1 MFAKLKVFSKQYA
14 DSVKAVMS
22 IAIFIL
28 FCKIGEYMNNS
39 TSYWLKKGIHN
50 GMPIALGYLAVSFT
64 LGIAAKNAGLTAL
77 QAALASITCHAS
89 AGEFAGFTLIAALAA
104 YTEIAVMEL
113 IINAR
118 YFLMSCAL
126 SQKLDNKMPFFH
138 RLIMGLFVTDEIFG
152 LTVSVP
158 EKLNPAYMYGMVL
171 VASPAWVLG
180 TYFGVLFGNILPA
193 NIVSALSVGLYGMFI
208 AIIIPPARKNHII
221 AGVVAIS
228 MIISCIFSYAP
239 VISSISSG
247 TRIIILTVV
256 ISLAAAILFPVKD
269 ENAGSVDNNEN
280 AGSADNTNTTNNT

>member
-1 MFAKLKVFSKQYA
+1 
-14 DSVKAVMS
+14 
-22 IAIFIL
+22 
-28 FCKIGEYMNNS
+28 MNNS

-180 TYFGVLFGNILPA
+180 TYLGVLFGNIVPA
-193 NIVSALSVGLYGMFI
+193 NIVSGMFI

-269 ENAGSVDNNEN
+269 ENAGS
-280 AGSADNTNTTNNT
+280 ADNTNTTNNT

>member
-1 MFAKLKVFSKQYA
+1 
-14 DSVKAVMS
+14 
-22 IAIFIL
+22 
-28 FCKIGEYMNNS
+28 MNNS

-104 YTEIAVMEL
+104 YTEIAVM
-113 IINAR
+113 
-118 YFLMSCAL
+118 
-126 SQKLDNKMPFFH
+126 
-138 RLIMGLFVTDEIFG
+138 GLFVTDEIFG

-180 TYFGVLFGNILPA
+180 TYFGVLFGNILLA

-228 MIISCIFSYAP
+228 MIIRCIFSYAP

-247 TRIIILTVV
+247 TRIIILTVI
-256 ISLAAAILFPVKD
+256 ISLAAAILFPVKE
-269 ENAGSVDNNEN
+269 ENAR
-280 AGSADNTNTTNNT
+280 SADNTNATNNT

>member
-1 MFAKLKVFSKQYA
+1 
-14 DSVKAVMS
+14 
-22 IAIFIL
+22 
-28 FCKIGEYMNNS
+28 MNNS

-138 RLIMGLFVTDEIFG
+138 RL
-152 LTVSVP
+152 TVSVP

-247 TRIIILTVV
+247 TRIIILTVI
-256 ISLAAAILFPVKD
+256 ISLVAAILFPVKE
-269 ENAGSVDNNEN
+269 ENAR
-280 AGSADNTNTTNNT
+280 SADNTNATNNT